1 MKRSMLQKVLTSIV
15 ATGMVFGIT
24 ACNTSTVESVPASSV
39 PAVTV
44 SAPVELEDS
53 IQIPEGYRD
62 TAGVF
67 GQDGISFNVP
77 ADMIGDWITVGQNEY
92 IKIEA
97 QPVYVKEYGIGIGSD
112 EATNFIKP
120 MVIVRITN
128 LTEETVTWHWDSAS
142 ADESEGL
149 MTYINAYDTTLGA
162 GETATRILSVTP
174 GADAAIASNYGVKY
188 PITSATIG
196 SFVVNADGVQ
206 LGDTILVSVD
216 FSNTEIP
223 EF

>member
-39 PAVTV
+39 PAITV

-112 EATNFIKP
+112 EATKFIKP

-174 GADAAIASNYGVKY
+174 GADAAIASNYGIKY

-196 SFVVNADGVQ
+196 SFAVNADGVQ

>member
-1 MKRSMLQKVLTSIV
+1 MKRSMLLKALIGIV
-15 ATGMVFGIT
+15 AIGMVSAIT
-24 ACNTSTVESVPASSV
+24 ACNTSTVESVPTSSA

-44 SAPVELEDS
+44 SAPATSEELVS
-53 IQIPEGYRD
+53 IPEGYRS
-62 TAGVF
+62 TAGIF
-67 GQDGISFNVP
+67 GQDGIAFNVP
-77 ADMIGDWITVGQNEY
+77 ADMIGAWTTVGQNEY
-92 IKIEA
+92 IKVEA

-112 EATNFIKP
+112 EATKFIKP
-120 MVIVRITN
+120 MVIVQITN
-128 LTEETVTWHWDSAS
+128 LTEETITWHWDSAS

-149 MTYINAYDTTLGA
+149 MTYLNAYDTSLGA

-174 GADAAIASNYGVKY
+174 GAEVAIASNYGIKY

-196 SFVVNADGVQ
+196 SFAVNADGVQ

-216 FSNTEIP
+216 FSDTEMP

>member
-1 MKRSMLQKVLTSIV
+1 MLLKTLTGV
-15 ATGMVFGIT
+15 AAVGMAFSIT
-24 ACNTSTVESVPASSV
+24 ACNTSTIEPVPASSA
-39 PAVTV
+39 PAITVT
-44 SAPVELEDS
+44 APVEPDDS

-67 GQDGISFNVP
+67 GREGITFNVP
-77 ADMIGDWITVGQNEY
+77 ADMIGSWTTVGQNEY
-92 IKIEA
+92 FKIEA

-112 EATNFIKP
+112 EATRFIKP

-128 LTEETVTWHWDSAS
+128 LTEDTVTWHWDSAS

-149 MTYINAYDTTLGA
+149 MTYINAYDITLGA

-174 GADAAIASNYGVKY
+174 GAEAAVASNYGIKY
-188 PITSATIG
+188 PVTSATIG
-196 SFVVNADGVQ
+196 SFVVSADGVQ
-206 LGDTILVSVD
+206 LGVSVLVSVD